1 MSTSGTPYPLTTA
14 PSSFGLA
21 IAPVLAFT
29 LIAFMVTGIAMPV
42 LALHVHDGLKMGTVM
57 VGLVTGAQFAMALVS
72 RVWAGTVADT
82 TGAKRAVSIGM
93 LAAIGAGLLYLLSLR
108 LMRIPVLS
116 ASVLLAGRALLGGA
130 ESFVITGAL
139 GWGLVLAGPNHTGKA
154 IAWIGMAMYVA
165 FAIGAPLGSFLYDRF
180 GFASIGVATALF
192 PLAGLALVA
201 RLQGIVPP
209 VRPRPSFMKVIGAV
223 SLPGAGLA
231 LASLG
236 FGAITTFVALLFAQK
251 GWGGGWLAFSGF
263 SGAFV
268 IARLF
273 FGHVPDTFG
282 GARVALV
289 CLVLEASG
297 QTMMWLAPSTLVAI
311 AGATLTGFG
320 YSLVYPGFGVEA
332 VRAVGRGNGGLAM
345 GAFTA
350 FLDLALG
357 IAGPI
362 LGWVG
367 GSAGIPSIFLVSAV
381 SVLSASA
388 VAGYLMRMDRR
399 TI

>member
-1 MSTSGTPYPLTTA
+1 
-14 PSSFGLA
+14 
-21 IAPVLAFT
+21 
-29 LIAFMVTGIAMPV
+29 
-42 LALHVHDGLKMGTVM
+42 
-57 VGLVTGAQFAMALVS
+57 MALVS